1 MDSIV
6 NCAVYSDGCRIE
18 NIELED
24 ISEALSKEDQF
35 VWLGLREPDE
45 NLINI
50 VKQEFN
56 LHELAIEDAHRAH
69 QRPKIE
75 SYDDTYFLVLH
86 TIQMNEEEGVQE
98 EKQFKIGETHFF
110 LGQNFLIS
118 IRHGSSLAY
127 TEVRSRC
134 EKTPKLLRK
143 GPGFVLYA
151 VMDFIVDHYF
161 PILDLLEEE
170 LDDLEDK
177 IFNEKFKRETPA
189 HIYRLKSKLNEIKR
203 TVLPLIDICNQL
215 MRFDSDL
222 IHEDIRPYF
231 RDIYDHAIHINE
243 MVDNAKEQLT
253 MALEANFSM
262 TSIYQNEVSKKFAGW
277 AAIIGVPTM
286 LAGIYGM
293 NFAYMPELQWRYG
306 YPVILIIILGVSIS
320 LYWFFKRSGWF

>member
-1 MDSIV
+1 MDGIV
-6 NCAVYSDGCRIE
+6 NCAVYSDGRRTE
-18 NIELED
+18 NIELKD
-24 ISEALSKEDQF
+24 ISEALAKEDQF
-35 VWLGLREPDE
+35 VWLGLREPNEDLMSE
-45 NLINI
+45 
-50 VKQEFN
+50 VQREFS

-75 SYDDTYFLVLH
+75 SYGDSYFIVLR
-86 TIQMNEEEGVQE
+86 TIQMNEEE
-98 EKQFKIGETHFF
+98 KQMEFGETHFF

-151 VMDFIVDHYF
+151 VMDYIVDHYF
-161 PILDLLEEE
+161 PIIDLLEEE
-170 LDDLEDK
+170 LDGLEDK
-177 IFNEKFKRETPA
+177 IFKDRFNRETPA
-189 HIYRLKSKLNEIKR
+189 HIYRLKCKLNEVKR
-203 TVLPLIDICNQL
+203 TILPLIDICNEL

-222 IHEDIRPYF
+222 LHEDIRPYF
-231 RDIYDHAIHINE
+231 RDIYDHTIHINE
-243 MVDNAKEQLT
+243 MVDSAKEQLST
-253 MALEANFSM
+253 ALEANFSM

-293 NFAYMPELQWRYG
+293 NFAYMPELQLHYG
-306 YPVILIIILGVSIS
+306 YPAILILILCLCIG
-320 LYWFFKRSGWF
+320 LYYFFKRSDWL